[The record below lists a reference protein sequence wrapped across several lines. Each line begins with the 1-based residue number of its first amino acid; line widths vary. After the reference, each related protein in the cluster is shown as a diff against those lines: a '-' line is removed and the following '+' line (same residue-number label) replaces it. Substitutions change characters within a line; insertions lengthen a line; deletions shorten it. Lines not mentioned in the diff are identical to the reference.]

1 MKKKLLRILLTW
13 LCIYPIVTLVIF
25 TLSTL
30 DIQLPL
36 WLQTLAI
43 TMILVPT
50 MVLIIAPK
58 VTVTID
64 RIVQQ

>member
-13 LCIYPIVTLVIF
+13 VCIYPIVTLVIF

-64 RIVQQ
+64 RIVQP

>member
-1 MKKKLLRILLTW
+1 MKKKLLRIFLTW
-13 LCIYPIVTLVIF
+13 VCIYPIVTLVIF

-64 RIVQQ
+64 RIVQ